1 MEMSSYCF
9 STWRGLVC
17 TYAFK
22 RIKFPL
28 KNGILGLKALSF
40 FSNGYYIRW
49 KVYVYTKRRML
60 DEALYMASIIFQF
73 ELLTRNIRWVMS
85 ILVISGIDQ

>member
-1 MEMSSYCF
+1 M
-9 STWRGLVC
+9 C

-40 FSNGYYIRW
+40 FNGYYIRW
-49 KVYVYTKRRML
+49 KVYVYTKRRMR
-60 DEALYMASIIFQF
+60 DEALYLASIIFKF
-73 ELLTRNIRWVMS
+73 ELLTRNIR
-85 ILVISGIDQ
+85 

>member
-1 MEMSSYCF
+1 M
-9 STWRGLVC
+9 C
-17 TYAFK
+17 TYTFQ
-22 RIKFPL
+22 RIKLPL

-40 FSNGYYIRW
+40 LNGYYIRW
-49 KVYVYTKRRML
+49 KVYVYNKRRMR
-60 DEALYMASIIFQF
+60 DEALYVASIIFQF